1 MQQIHV
7 NGYIEVPDRWEFPA
21 IDQRIELGHVVVT
34 IKGEKT
40 MKAKSSGE
48 SSVRKHTLE
57 TVLESGATVGKVLPA
72 APQVEGQTTLE
83 APTPIRK
90 PRKSTVRKR
99 R

>member
-1 MQQIHV
+1 MQQVHV

-21 IDQRIELGHVVVT
+21 IDQRIELARVVVT

-40 MKAKSSGE
+40 LKAKSSGE
-48 SSVRKHTLE
+48 SSVRKHTLL
-57 TVLESGATVGKVLPA
+57 TVLESGATIGKVLPA

-83 APTPIRK
+83 APTPIRR
-90 PRKSTVRKR
+90 PRKPAARKR